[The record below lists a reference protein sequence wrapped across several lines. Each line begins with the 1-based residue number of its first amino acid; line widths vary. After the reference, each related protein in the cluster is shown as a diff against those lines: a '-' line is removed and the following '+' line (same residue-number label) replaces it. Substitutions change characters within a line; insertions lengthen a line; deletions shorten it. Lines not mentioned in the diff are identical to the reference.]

1 VMTSRGCPYHCTFC
15 ATDKI
20 SGPYAQ
26 RNPQAVVSEILDNVR
41 RFDVADIAF
50 YDDALLL
57 NKNQRLIPILEALVT
72 QGVKLRFHTPNGLHT
87 RQIDPEMAK
96 WFHLSGFTTIRLS
109 FETAASKRLADMKN
123 KVTPA
128 DLDQAVRNL
137 ELAGYPRKHLEAYV
151 MMGLPHQ
158 TFQEIC
164 DSLIFVHSLGIK
176 IRLASFSPIPGT
188 IDHERAVK
196 DGLFPAEADPL
207 LTNKTIFPLFRTTVA
222 YKQFQHIR
230 QVVRTMN
237 ESVEQG
243 SSLFSAQEIKNA
255 FHTITGTF

>member
-1 VMTSRGCPYHCTFC
+1 
-15 ATDKI
+15 
-20 SGPYAQ
+20 
-26 RNPQAVVSEILDNVR
+26 
-41 RFDVADIAF
+41 
-50 YDDALLL
+50 
-57 NKNQRLIPILEALVT
+57 
-72 QGVKLRFHTPNGLHT
+72 
-87 RQIDPEMAK
+87 
-96 WFHLSGFTTIRLS
+96 
-109 FETAASKRLADMKN
+109 
-123 KVTPA
+123 
-128 DLDQAVRNL
+128 
-137 ELAGYPRKHLEAYV
+137 

-164 DSLIFVHSLGIK
+164 DSLIFVHSQGIK